1 MTDIHKEPDYLE
13 IPDDL
18 LEQKPNLKHLANELT
33 RAYAARDKLVTE
45 DDLQAMGQALWSGE
59 ITPPQDKIRPVII
72 ASNKAEIQA
81 LPWECLY
88 HPDYKFLAKELGFTL
103 SRCLPAIKTETNLT
117 AGPLRVLLFS
127 SLPDDVSRLDIEEEQ
142 AQVLIALNEWVQQG
156 WVKLDVLDDGRYQT
170 LVDKLQENQ
179 YHLVFLSG
187 HGQYNAEQKYGVFYF
202 EDQQGKAEPVV
213 DSELAKAFIGRGVQ
227 CVVLSACESAKAT
240 TGLAQ
245 ALVQQG
251 ITHVV
256 GMRESILD
264 KAGIAFAKS
273 FCGRIGRKERV
284 DIAVQAARRAILTGV
299 KDTVTLRDLNKD
311 LSHSAEL
318 SQNQWCLPL
327 LFSQDL
333 TAPLVDWDFTP
344 QPVNVEY
351 KLRNIWEGIPD
362 FATERFIG
370 RRSELREL
378 GSRFVHGSQAQLLI
392 TGPGGQ
398 GKTALATRLAQRL
411 EHDGYTVVTYVAKP
425 ENSWQS
431 FLFKL
436 KTKVLTGEFKEEFKQ
451 NREFCE
457 TPEQEAEVLLDLLL
471 RQTKGKVLFFFDNL
485 ESIQDANSRELNHSV
500 LNIWLTEITRAGSKL
515 LLTSRYRLPGW
526 DGERHHAL
534 QKANF
539 FDFTYYLQRQNLAL
553 EHDLQ
558 RLYQDL
564 NGNFRGVIF
573 FLTAQAK
580 NPEFKQSLQQA
591 QQDLYVDMAIAALF
605 ELLTESE
612 QQLLARLP
620 AYQSPVPLAGIE
632 ALQSQAL
639 IQNLLDYSLLEVQLD
654 LYLNTEIYQVS
665 SLVKDWLQP
674 NIGKEDYAEAA
685 RYQKQL
691 FYTDKDTVGQA
702 LDVHQALL
710 LAEEV
715 EEARRFAL
723 DEIVSRFDMAGL
735 YHDILTDWLPDILQ
749 TTDEKLKGDA
759 LNKIGEIRFYIGDYN
774 TALSYLEQSL
784 LITREIG
791 DKQGEGTALNN
802 ISQIYDARGDYN
814 TTLSYLKQSLLI
826 RREIGDK
833 KGEGTTSSNIGSIY
847 YSRSDYDKAL
857 EYFEQTI
864 TIFRE
869 IGDKASEGTILN
881 NISAIFQA
889 KGDYD
894 KALSYLEQSL
904 TIVREIGD
912 KKVEGTILNNFSQIF
927 QAKGDYDIA
936 LSYLEQ
942 SLAIVREI
950 GDKQGEGRILNN
962 IFLIFQAKGDYDTA
976 LSYLEQSLTIVREIG
991 DKQSEGTILNNF
1003 SQIFQAKGDYDIA
1016 LSYLEQSLTIVR
1028 EIGDKKV
1035 EGVILNNIF
1044 LTFQAKGDYDTALS
1058 YLEQS
1063 LTIVREI
1070 GDTSG
1075 LCNALFNI
1083 AHIHLAKQE
1092 PEQAREKFVQAYK
1105 IASEIGLHQV
1115 LQALEQLANDGGK
1128 DGLNFWKEMAG
1139 KM

>member
-1 MTDIHKEPDYLE
+1 MTDIHKEPDYLK

-33 RAYAARDKLVTE
+33 RAYAARDKLVNE
-45 DDLQAMGQALWSGE
+45 DALQAMGQALWSGE

-72 ASNKAEIQA
+72 ASDKAEIQA

-127 SLPDDVSRLDIEEEQ
+127 SLPDNVARLDIEEEQ

-170 LVDKLQENQ
+170 LVDKLQEYQ

-187 HGQYNAEQKYGVFYF
+187 HGQYKSEQKYGVFYF

-284 DIAVQAARRAILTGV
+284 DIAVQAARRAILTEV
-299 KDTVTLRDLNKD
+299 KDTVTLRDLSKD

-333 TAPLVDWDFTP
+333 TAPLVDWDLTP

-370 RRSELREL
+370 RRSELRDL

-457 TPEQEAEVLLDLLL
+457 TPEQEAGVLLDLLL
-471 RQTKGKVLFFFDNL
+471 RQTQGKVLFFFDNL

-500 LNIWLTEITRAGSKL
+500 LNIWLTEITRATGSKL

-654 LYLNTEIYQVS
+654 LDLNTEVYQVS

-691 FYTDKDTVGQA
+691 VYTDKKTIGQA
-702 LDVHQALL
+702 LNVHQALL

-723 DEIVSRFDMAGL
+723 DTIVPHFDMTGL

-749 TTDEKLKGDA
+749 TTDENLKGDA
-759 LNKIGEIRFYIGDYN
+759 LNKTGEIRFHIGNYN

-784 LITREIG
+784 LIRRKISDKQGEGTTLNNISQIYYAKGDLDTALSYLEQSLLIRREIG
-791 DKQGEGTALNN
+791 DKQGEGYTLNN
-802 ISQIYDARGDYN
+802 ISRIYKSRGEYD
-814 TTLSYLKQSLLI
+814 TALSYLEQSLAI
-826 RREIGDK
+826 VREIGDK

-847 YSRSDYDKAL
+847 YSRGDYDKAL
-857 EYFEQTI
+857 EYFEQ
-864 TIFRE
+864 
-869 IGDKASEGTILN
+869 ILTT
-881 NISAIFQA
+881 
-889 KGDYD
+889 D
-894 KALSYLEQSL
+894 
-904 TIVREIGD
+904 
-912 KKVEGTILNNFSQIF
+912 
-927 QAKGDYDIA
+927 
-936 LSYLEQ
+936 
-942 SLAIVREI
+942 REI
-950 GDKQGEGRILNN
+950 GDKQGEGTTLNN
-962 IFLIFQAKGDYDTA
+962 ISLIFKAKGDYDTA
-976 LSYLEQSLTIVREIG
+976 LSYLEQSLLIR
-991 DKQSEGTILNNF
+991 
-1003 SQIFQAKGDYDIA
+1003 
-1016 LSYLEQSLTIVR
+1016 
-1028 EIGDKKV
+1028 
-1035 EGVILNNIF
+1035 
-1044 LTFQAKGDYDTALS
+1044 
-1058 YLEQS
+1058 
-1063 LTIVREI
+1063 REI

-1075 LCNALFNI
+1075 LCRTLFNI

-1092 PEQAREKFVQAYK
+1092 QDQAMEKFVQAYK

-1115 LQALEQLANDGGK
+1115 LQALEQLANGWEQ
-1128 DGLNFWKEMAG
+1128 DGLNYWKEMAG
-1139 KM
+1139 KMKT